1 VSEPT
6 GRRSPRLVAAAVAT
20 ALAAVLLTDLG
31 VTVAR
36 SVAPAAPAVSAV
48 PRQRVAPD
56 TTQLRDPHPDAS
68 IQALL
73 DRRAAAVL
81 HHDRAGFLATVD
93 PESLR
98 FRAAQGQLFDA
109 LAQVPLSSWSYQLD
123 QGAPHTLPPGIAASY
138 GAPAYAPAGV
148 YLHYQL
154 KGYDAQPTAALQ
166 FLTFV
171 QRPTGWYL
179 ASDTDLDSQGL
190 TTTREL
196 WDGGPV
202 VVAHG
207 KHALVLGHPG
217 SQSLMAALV
226 AEADGDTPTVT
237 QVWGSDWPQRVVVLV
252 PSTQQEL
259 TQMVGGGEDMSQIA
273 AVATAELPGRA
284 GPSGAV
290 GDLIIVNPANFA
302 KLGSLGRRV
311 VMTHEIT
318 HVATRAETGTSTPDW
333 LVEGFADY
341 VGYHGTGDAVGDA
354 ARELKAEVV
363 AGHLPQR
370 LPTDADFA
378 GANAR
383 LPQVYEEAW
392 LACRLV
398 AEHGDATLVALYRKV
413 GTASGVSSQ
422 VALERGLRD
431 VLHTTTAA
439 FTAQWRAYVA
449 QQLS

>member
-1 VSEPT
+1 MSEPT

-20 ALAAVLLTDLG
+20 ALAAVLFADLG
-31 VTVAR
+31 VAVER
-36 SVAPAAPAVSAV
+36 SVTPAAPAASTV

-56 TTQLRDPHPDAS
+56 TTPRQDPQRDTS
-68 IQALL
+68 IQTLL
-73 DRRAAAVL
+73 DQRAAAVL
-81 HHDRAGFLATVD
+81 HHDRAAFLATVD
-93 PESLR
+93 PESPR
-98 FRAAQGQLFDA
+98 FRATQAQMFDA
-109 LAQVPLSSWSYQLD
+109 LAQVPLASWSYELD
-123 QGAPHTLPPGIAASY
+123 EGAPHKLPAQIAARY

-154 KGYDAQPTAALQ
+154 RGYDAQPTASLQ

-202 VVAHG
+202 TVAQGRHT
-207 KHALVLGHPG
+207 LVLGHPG
-217 SQSLMAALV
+217 SQPLMAALV
-226 AEADGDTPTVT
+226 AEADRDTPVVT
-237 QVWGSDWPQRVVVLV
+237 QVWGDDWPQRVVVLV
-252 PSTQQEL
+252 PATQQEL
-259 TQMVGGGEDMSQIA
+259 TQIVGDDEDMSQIA

-290 GDLIIVNPANFA
+290 GDRVIVNPANFA
-302 KLGSLGRRV
+302 KLGALGRRV

-341 VGYHGTGDAVGDA
+341 VGYHGTGVAVGDA
-354 ARELKAEVV
+354 ARELKAEVA

-378 GANAR
+378 GDNVR

-392 LACRLV
+392 LACRLI
-398 AEHGDATLVALYRKV
+398 AEQGDATLVALYRKV

-439 FTAQWRAYVA
+439 FTAQWRAYLD